1 MDTLTTNALTTFI
14 RQIAHSSNDEALLN
28 TMFLGNTAMRGA
40 LYVSLMRDS
49 ESGRSMQAQYALE
62 RRVRAYCHLI
72 ARAYQ
77 RQQYTKAMDIAA
89 ELNDVLALF
98 AEQLLARVRAASSDT
113 TASVH

>member
-62 RRVRAYCHLI
+62 RRVRAY
-72 ARAYQ
+72 Q

-98 AEQLLARVRAASSDT
+98 AEQLLARVRAASSDA